1 VSLVEGDDDE
11 LPWGVVEGCELLG
24 AVPCGEVDPGVVVF
38 GVPLGEVDPGVVVF
52 GVPFGEVDPG
62 CVVFGV
68 VEPGV
73 VVFGVPFG
81 DVEPG
86 ALASGDVEPGVVDPG
101 VAGLGVPLGELE
113 PEVVAFGEVPFGDVE
128 PGEVWVVPAGGVAVL
143 PGAVV
148 LPGVE
153 LCPAVP
159 ELPDGAVLPPD
170 GELWAATHAPQHRI
184 TASNVSFLIDFIVTS
199 HPCFK
204 ISCSELSPQT
214 HGDNKLEY
222 GGEPVDG
229 VSGGLSTFRTGNIQR
244 KLAQRGGRG
253 VRPYTR
259 QVLASRG

>member
-1 VSLVEGDDDE
+1 MSLVEGDDDE
-11 LPWGVVEGCELLG
+11 LPWGVVEGCELPG

-52 GVPFGEVDPG
+52 GVPFG
-62 CVVFGV
+62 
-68 VEPGV
+68 
-73 VVFGVPFG
+73 

-86 ALASGDVEPGVVDPG
+86 AVASGDVEPGVVDPG

-113 PEVVAFGEVPFGDVE
+113 PGVVAFGEVPFGDVE

-244 KLAQRGGRG
+244 KLA
-253 VRPYTR
+253 
-259 QVLASRG
+259 

>member
-1 VSLVEGDDDE
+1 
-11 LPWGVVEGCELLG
+11 
-24 AVPCGEVDPGVVVF
+24 
-38 GVPLGEVDPGVVVF
+38 
-52 GVPFGEVDPG
+52 
-62 CVVFGV
+62 
-68 VEPGV
+68 
-73 VVFGVPFG
+73 
-81 DVEPG
+81 
-86 ALASGDVEPGVVDPG
+86 
-101 VAGLGVPLGELE
+101 
-113 PEVVAFGEVPFGDVE
+113 
-128 PGEVWVVPAGGVAVL
+128 VAVL